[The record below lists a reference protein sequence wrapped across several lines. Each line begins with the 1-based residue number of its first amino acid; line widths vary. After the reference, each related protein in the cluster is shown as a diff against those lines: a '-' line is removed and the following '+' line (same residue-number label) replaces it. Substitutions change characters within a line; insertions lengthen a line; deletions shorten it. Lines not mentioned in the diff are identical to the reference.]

1 MGEDFKRKRAES
13 FTHLKDRAVKEFTMP
28 NLFSGRPEMRF
39 VSFDCEPL
47 SEGACEG
54 CNVSVVLV
62 GDDAVQ
68 VWRGAAVVGL
78 VREPGAGTI
87 RDLMRANPDA
97 GDMLTAIVDEHSPIT
112 GDFYIR
118 LAGADLDVTDH

>member
-28 NLFSGRPEMRF
+28 NLFSARPEMRF
-39 VSFDCEPL
+39 ASFNCEPR

-54 CNVSVVLV
+54 CHVSVVLA

-68 VWRGAAVVGL
+68 VWRDATVVGL
-78 VREPGAGTI
+78 VREPDAGAI

-97 GDMLTAIVDEHSPIT
+97 GDMLTAIVDEHSPMT

-118 LAGADLDVTDH
+118 LAGAALDVTDD